1 MKWGPRVEKLLQS
14 IREWDASRTALQDL
28 PGYAESHDRL
38 EPEWFALGRLLV
50 QEQQARQVCI
60 DYTNWRGVRAVRRV
74 EPRGIWF
81 GTSRFHVG
89 EQWFLSALDVEKQEV
104 RDFALTS
111 LHAWGATEE
120 ERPIRDETE
129 HVEALLTC
137 LQAEVAALRHQD
149 ELRAARK
156 DRRLVA
162 LTRRVEAR
170 LKVVKDGVK

>member
-14 IREWDASRTALQDL
+14 IREWDASRAALQDL
-28 PGYAESHDRL
+28 PGYAEAHDRL

-50 QEQQARQVCI
+50 QEQQARQVRI
-60 DYTNWRGVRAVRRV
+60 DYTNWRGVRTVRRI

-120 ERPIRDETE
+120 
-129 HVEALLTC
+129 ALMG
-137 LQAEVAALRHQD
+137 
-149 ELRAARK
+149 
-156 DRRLVA
+156 
-162 LTRRVEAR
+162 
-170 LKVVKDGVK
+170 VKDGGK